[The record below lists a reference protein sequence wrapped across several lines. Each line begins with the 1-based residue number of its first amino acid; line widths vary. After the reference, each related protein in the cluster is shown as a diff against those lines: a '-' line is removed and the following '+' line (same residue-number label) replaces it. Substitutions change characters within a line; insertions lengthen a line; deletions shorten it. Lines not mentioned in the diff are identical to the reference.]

1 MKEKEIYIWA
11 CDLDK
16 FRGEGILANEF
27 IKDLRKHT
35 SKKLLIE
42 SLQKIIIKKLISL
55 FIEITL
61 RHSLE

>member
-27 IKDLRKHT
+27 IKDLRKY
-35 SKKLLIE
+35 SKKKTNNRV
-42 SLQKIIIKKLISL
+42 S
-55 FIEITL
+55 
-61 RHSLE
+61 